1 MVARAPPAACGSQPP
16 DVRESRRRPYA
27 GGAGT
32 QVASGEG
39 QRGRMMES
47 LLRAADDQREAELEP
62 DILLPSQLGDGL
74 FGAARLQ
81 PEKRLQLAVLEDAIL
96 TFERSVGV
104 DRPRPRRLLAEV
116 DAWSHRTPPTRPSPS
131 SPSATRSTSTPTTS
145 AAACDAV
152 ERAWRPLRSESRPF
166 VATGTGRATRW
177 CSTSRRGGA
186 SPDLARIAAL
196 KGPEGM
202 W

>member
-1 MVARAPPAACGSQPP
+1 
-16 DVRESRRRPYA
+16 
-27 GGAGT
+27 
-32 QVASGEG
+32 
-39 QRGRMMES
+39 MMES

-116 DAWSHRTPPTRPSPS
+116 DAWFASDATDSPFAFVTICHTLNIDPDYVRGGLRRRRTRLE
-131 SPSATRSTSTPTTS
+131 ATTQRKP
-145 AAACDAV
+145 
-152 ERAWRPLRSESRPF
+152 PLRRDGN
-166 VATGTGRATRW
+166 GTRHQVVFYVTP
-177 CSTSRRGGA
+177 RR
-186 SPDLARIAAL
+186 RIA
-196 KGPEGM
+196 
-202 W
+202 